1 MLDVLVSIKDEEG
14 NPRFSADEITGMF
27 ISLMFAGHHTSSG
40 TSSWTLIELIRHPD
54 VYAEVLAEL
63 EELYA
68 DGQEVSFHALRQI
81 PKLENVVKETL
92 RLHPPLIILMRVAKG
107 EFEVEGFPIHE
118 GDFVAASPAIS
129 QPDPR
134 GLPRPRRVQPGPLQ
148 QARTGRHRQPV
159 DVDPVRR
166 GPAPLRRRR
175 VRHHADQGDLL
186 GSVARVRVRDGAAGR
201 QLPQRPLQDGGAAG
215 PARQGALPQAHRLG
229 ATTRWA
235 YRVEV
240 DLDLCQGHA
249 MCELEA
255 PDYFKVPKRG
265 KVEILECRTARRG
278 SGRGRTSRVGLSHPS
293 TVHQRRRKSDTC
305 RAFPREELDDWVER
319 WLEAN
324 REAERAGDW
333 KPLADFY
340 TEDATY
346 GWNIGPKEDV
356 MCVGSDEIRDVALG
370 LEMEGLENWVYE
382 YQKVLVDEKLGE
394 IVGFWKQIVNKTDGT
409 QRRDLRHR
417 RQLVPART
425 TT

>member
-1 MLDVLVSIKDEEG
+1 MRCA
-14 NPRFSADEITGMF
+14 RFR
-27 ISLMFAGHHTSSG
+27 
-40 TSSWTLIELIRHPD
+40 SWTTC
-54 VYAEVLAEL
+54 
-63 EELYA
+63 
-68 DGQEVSFHALRQI
+68 
-81 PKLENVVKETL
+81 VKETL

-107 EFEVEGFPIHE
+107 EFEVEGFPIHD

-148 QARTGRHRQPV
+148 QARAGRPGQPV

-201 QLPQRPLQDGGAAG
+201 QLPQRPLEDGGAAG
-215 PARQGALPQAHRLG
+215 PARQGALPQAQPRREHDHGLSQI
-229 ATTRWA
+229 
-235 YRVEV
+235 EV

-278 SGRGRTSRVGLSHPS
+278 SGRGRASRWACPTQALSIKEEGRLTMPS
-293 TVHQRRRKSDTC
+293 L
-305 RAFPREELDDWVER
+305 PREELDDWVER

-324 REAERAGDW
+324 RDCRDGRA
-333 KPLADFY
+333 
-340 TEDATY
+340 T
-346 GWNIGPKEDV
+346 
-356 MCVGSDEIRDVALG
+356 GSRWRTSTPTTPPTAG
-370 LEMEGLENWVYE
+370 TSAPR
-382 YQKVLVDEKLGE
+382 
-394 IVGFWKQIVNKTDGT
+394 KT
-409 QRRDLRHR
+409 
-417 RQLVPART
+417 
-425 TT
+425 